1 MPMVTGLVKKH
12 LVIVHIDVSAIQLV
26 KDVMQVSI
34 KTMEVNYGTAKAPL
48 WRKIFHVTQWNTLP
62 TRPVRNR

>member
-1 MPMVTGLVKKH
+1 MAIRLVKN
-12 LVIVHIDVSAIQLV
+12 LQVIVHINVNVIQLV

-48 WRKIFHVTQWNTLP
+48 WRKIFHVTKWNTLP
-62 TRPVRNR
+62 TRPVKNK

>member
-1 MPMVTGLVKKH
+1 MAIRLVKN
-12 LVIVHIDVSAIQLV
+12 LQVIVHINVNVIQLV

-62 TRPVRNR
+62 TRPIKNK